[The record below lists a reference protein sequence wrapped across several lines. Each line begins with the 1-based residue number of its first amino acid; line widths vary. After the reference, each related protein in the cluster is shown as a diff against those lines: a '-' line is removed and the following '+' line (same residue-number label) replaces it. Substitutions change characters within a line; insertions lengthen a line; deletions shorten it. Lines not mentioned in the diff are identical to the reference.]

1 MGFQSNF
8 VSLFKIPVRIE
19 KKIENRRGISCGKER
34 MRVGRIIWLDGG
46 IVSTPKEKG
55 GLAIGNIVIVARN
68 IALLDKWLWRFS
80 NEGESLWQSIVKS
93 IYGVHVNGRDP
104 QVAVS
109 MSPFF

>member
-8 VSLFKIPVRIE
+8 GSLFKIPVRIE

-34 MRVGRIIWLDGG
+34 MRVERIIWLDGG
-46 IVSTPKEKG
+46 IVSTPKKKG
-55 GLAIGNIVIVARN
+55 SLAIGNIVARN

-93 IYGVHVNGRDP
+93 KYRVHVNGRDP
-104 QVAVS
+104 QVAMS